1 MFRSL
6 HMKLVLIMLLLITS
20 LMAVVGAFLMTSV
33 TNFYID
39 NFYSQMG
46 ETFGE
51 SNADFVNS
59 LRAEAAQEGGVA
71 VMQSMLETYSGTLG
85 IDSRSRNY
93 YILDA
98 ASGECLAASDELG
111 GEKLEQTANLLTAR
125 NGEVGDESDIA
136 AGYMDVAIP
145 ISGGDN
151 SYIIYIRDNRSTV
164 SSLNSELLIIILQA
178 LLVGLLISV
187 LLSFLLSKT
196 MINPIEKLTE
206 GAERVASGDF
216 SEKLEVD
223 STDEIGILT
232 TTFNDMASV
241 LHSTL
246 EAVED
251 ERNKLDTLFLHM
263 TDGVVAYDRDGALIH
278 CNPAASEL
286 LERSA
291 DECVYAELFEP
302 LCPFEK
308 VMAMQRSDFV
318 ASELTVGE
326 RTVEL
331 YFAPF
336 SDEERGGV
344 LVVLHDV
351 TQQRK
356 AEERRREFVANVS
369 HELRTPLTNI
379 RSYAETIR
387 DAGDELPRELENS
400 FLDIVINESD
410 RMTHIVQDLLTLS
423 RLDSG
428 RSEMNMACFDFG
440 AAIDSVLRSIELEAR
455 RHGHELTHD
464 YHDLPMIMGDRGRI
478 EQVMLN
484 VLGNA
489 VKYTPDGGHIRV
501 TAGTVGERVWM
512 EVADD
517 GIGIPKADR
526 SRIFERFYRVD
537 KARSRE
543 SGGTGLGLSIATEIV
558 QRHNGTLSLVD
569 REGPGTTVRLEL
581 PIRQSE
587 VGGAQEGG
595 NG

>member
-39 NFYSQMG
+39 DFYSQMG

-125 NGEVGDESDIA
+125 NGQVGDESDIA

-291 DECVYAELFEP
+291 DECVYADLFEP
-302 LCPFEK
+302 LCPFET

-351 TQQRK
+351 EVVLVLQLRPAVADGLGEQGVEHDGQQAAGIAVVVEVDALHRGAGVEHHRGVEEAGQD
-356 AEERRREFVANVS
+356 AEGQRDAEGVASEDEAPPAVAAEIGHVHVQSREEHDVQKSGRTREDDAAVAQHEVESVRADNRAGDYQPQKIGDLQLVQEQRRRQNDDQNQQK
-369 HELRTPLTNI
+369 LQ
-379 RSYAETIR
+379 
-387 DAGDELPRELENS
+387 
-400 FLDIVINESD
+400 D
-410 RMTHIVQDLLTLS
+410 RV
-423 RLDSG
+423 
-428 RSEMNMACFDFG
+428 
-440 AAIDSVLRSIELEAR
+440 
-455 RHGHELTHD
+455 
-464 YHDLPMIMGDRGRI
+464 
-478 EQVMLN
+478 
-484 VLGNA
+484 
-489 VKYTPDGGHIRV
+489 
-501 TAGTVGERVWM
+501 
-512 EVADD
+512 
-517 GIGIPKADR
+517 
-526 SRIFERFYRVD
+526 FERQCYRCYMGEL
-537 KARSRE
+537 KHHAIIW
-543 SGGTGLGLSIATEIV
+543 LSYKYIKIC
-558 QRHNGTLSLVD
+558 G
-569 REGPGTTVRLEL
+569 
-581 PIRQSE
+581 
-587 VGGAQEGG
+587 
-595 NG
+595 

>member
-39 NFYSQMG
+39 DFYSQMG

-125 NGEVGDESDIA
+125 NGQVGDESDIA

-291 DECVYAELFEP
+291 DECVYADLFEP
-302 LCPFEK
+302 LCPFET

-423 RLDSG
+423 RFDSG
-428 RSEMNMACFDFG
+428 RTDLKLTQFSFSA
-440 AAIDSVLRSIELEAR
+440 VL
-455 RHGHELTHD
+455 
-464 YHDLPMIMGDRGRI
+464 HDLYNAVYMEAQRHSHALELKIEPELPEIVADRERVV
-478 EQVMLN
+478 QVMMN
-484 VLGNA
+484 IVSNSI
-489 VKYTPDGGHIRV
+489 KYTPDGGRIV
-501 TAGTVGERVWM
+501 ISAGRRGDRVWM
-512 EVADD
+512 LVDD
-517 GIGIPKADR
+517 NGIGIPPEDR
-526 SRIFERFYRVD
+526 PRIFERFYRVD
-537 KARSRE
+537 KARSRQ
-543 SGGTGLGLSIATEIV
+543 SGGTGLGLSIAKEIID
-558 QRHNGTLSLVD
+558 RHQGVLELAD
-569 REGPGTTVRLEL
+569 KEGPGLAVRMEL
-581 PIRQSE
+581 KI
-587 VGGAQEGG
+587 EGPDHE
-595 NG
+595 

>member
-39 NFYSQMG
+39 DFYSQMG

-125 NGEVGDESDIA
+125 NGQVGDESDIA

-291 DECVYAELFEP
+291 DECVYADLFEP
-302 LCPFEK
+302 LCPFET

-369 HELRTPLTNI
+369 HELRSPITAISGYVEGMRDGTIGQEDYPQYLTI
-379 RSYAETIR
+379 VSDETTRLKNLI
-387 DAGDELPRELENS
+387 G
-400 FLDIVINESD
+400 
-410 RMTHIVQDLLTLS
+410 DLLKLS
-423 RLDSG
+423 RLEKDDAAL
-428 RSEMNMACFDFG
+428 NKTNFD
-440 AAIDSVLRSIELEAR
+440 ICELLSRVLLHRTGDLEAKKMDV
-455 RHGHELTHD
+455 ECD
-464 YHDLPMIMGDRGRI
+464 FAPEPCMVSADESRI
-478 EQVMLN
+478 EQVAVNL
-484 VLGNA
+484 LDNA
-489 VKYTPDGGHIRV
+489 IKFTPDGGVIRMSV
-501 TAGTVGERVWM
+501 RVNQGICTVIVQDNGV
-512 EVADD
+512 
-517 GIGIPKADR
+517 GISPEDR
-526 SRIFERFYRVD
+526 PHIFERFYTAD
-537 KARSRE
+537 KAHT
-543 SGGTGLGLSIATEIV
+543 SGKGTGLGLSIC
-558 QRHNGTLSLVD
+558 QRIMEMHGQKITLMD
-569 REGPGTTVRLEL
+569 TGDEA
-581 PIRQSE
+581 
-587 VGGAQEGG
+587 GAAFAFTLDCAK
-595 NG
+595 

>member
-39 NFYSQMG
+39 DFYSQMG

-125 NGEVGDESDIA
+125 NGQVGDESDIA

-291 DECVYAELFEP
+291 DECVYADLFEP
-302 LCPFEK
+302 LCPFET

-369 HELRTPLTNI
+369 HELRSPITAISGYVEGMRDGTIGQEDYPQYLTI
-379 RSYAETIR
+379 VSDETTRLKNLI
-387 DAGDELPRELENS
+387 G
-400 FLDIVINESD
+400 
-410 RMTHIVQDLLTLS
+410 DLLKLS
-423 RLDSG
+423 RLEKDDAAL
-428 RSEMNMACFDFG
+428 NKTNFD
-440 AAIDSVLRSIELEAR
+440 ICELLSRVLLHRTGDLEAKKMDV
-455 RHGHELTHD
+455 ECD
-464 YHDLPMIMGDRGRI
+464 FAPEPCMVNADESRI
-478 EQVMLN
+478 EQVAVNL
-484 VLGNA
+484 LDNA
-489 VKYTPDGGHIRV
+489 IKFTPDGGVIRMSV
-501 TAGTVGERVWM
+501 RVNQGICTVIVQDNGV
-512 EVADD
+512 
-517 GIGIPKADR
+517 GISPEDR
-526 SRIFERFYRVD
+526 PHVFERFYTAD
-537 KARSRE
+537 KAHT
-543 SGGTGLGLSIATEIV
+543 SGKGTGLGLSIC
-558 QRHNGTLSLVD
+558 QRIMEMHGQKITLMD
-569 REGPGTTVRLEL
+569 TGDEA
-581 PIRQSE
+581 
-587 VGGAQEGG
+587 GAAFAFTLDCAK
-595 NG
+595 